1 MLSPEL
7 QMAKRIAELDREQEA
22 MQAERQAWR
31 VANARRQARQNAL
44 RIAIAVAMLLLT
56 VVLHRAGFYG
66 AAFLTMLLLFFAALA
81 ISQIVEPADEG
92 PP

>member
-1 MLSPEL
+1 LNRLLLAVE
-7 QMAKRIAELDREQEA
+7 
-22 MQAERQAWR
+22 AERQAWR

-44 RIAIAVAMLLLT
+44 RIAIAVTMLLLT
-56 VVLHRAGFYG
+56 VVLHRAGLYG

>member
-1 MLSPEL
+1 
-7 QMAKRIAELDREQEA
+7 
-22 MQAERQAWR
+22 
-31 VANARRQARQNAL
+31 
-44 RIAIAVAMLLLT
+44 MLLLT
-56 VVLHRAGFYG
+56 VVLHRAGVYG